1 MPPKKRPAQKRT
13 GVRGPN
19 SALTEFLRNEGIT
32 DAFRQQRLARFAA
45 SPPDATDDGNNSP
58 DPNIVVIRGTRSDND
73 SDGDEGMDDEEKEIR
88 VAAARK
94 RRAARS
100 TRASSRNRLPD
111 NSGSDASS
119 SDSDFRASDAEVSD
133 ADGTARK
140 FGQEDTCVECGEL
153 FNLTVYSRF
162 VKAKRGYI
170 CESCNEL
177 LKLRERAMKRNELN
191 ARKKRK
197 QVAQALL
204 DKQTVRIP
212 KLSDICVKVITN
224 NISDVDALGDI
235 GHLNMAKISRI
246 LSKNRSLNSKTI
258 DLFLRPDLEEL
269 ELWDC
274 SSVDSDALNRIASYC
289 PNLKSLTLF
298 MCGQLHNENMQYY
311 NTNLPHLSEFS
322 LNGPFLISDPM
333 WKIYLNERPCAL
345 TKFEVR
351 NTHRFE
357 DDALE
362 TLMKTSGKT
371 LVSLKLSR
379 LDGLKSLQA
388 YKCIPQCLE
397 PNKLTHLE
405 MSFPHT
411 PALIDDE
418 LLLAILKVVGGSLVS
433 LNVDGCTQL
442 TERFLVDG
450 VSKYC
455 PVLTHLSMRF
465 VENVSDAGFASALT
479 SYAAVNSGGLISVDL
494 TKCTGL
500 GDAAVYALFA
510 HSGHTL
516 VELSLNSIY
525 RLSKDMLFQA
535 FTDDHHPYKVL
546 MKEKVEKQ
554 LAHNPASQN
563 LAPPPAFDEEDGPG
577 NSPDDNPGPADR
589 FYPGIRLPLL
599 TTFDFG
605 FVRAVDNEILALMGK
620 ACPKLS
626 VVEVFGDNRCNF
638 GARVRDGLM
647 IIGRQGEEA

>member
-1 MPPKKRPAQKRT
+1 MPPKKRSTQKRT

-32 DAFRQQRLARFAA
+32 DAFRQQRSARSVAEPTDQ
-45 SPPDATDDGNNSP
+45 SDPD
-58 DPNIVVIRGTRSDND
+58 IVVIRGTPSDD
-73 SDGDEGMDDEEKEIR
+73 ESDGDGEMDDEEKEIR

-100 TRASSRNRLPD
+100 TRASSRRRLPD

-119 SDSDFRASDAEVSD
+119 SDSDFRASDAEASD
-133 ADGTARK
+133 VEEAAKK
-140 FGQEDTCVECGEL
+140 FGHEDTCVECGEL

-170 CESCNEL
+170 CESCNDL
-177 LKLRERAMKRNELN
+177 LKQQERAMKRNELN

-212 KLSDICVKVITN
+212 KLLDVCVSVITN

-235 GHLNMAKISRI
+235 GHLNMAKISKI

-274 SSVDSDALNRIASYC
+274 SSVDSDALNRVASFC
-289 PNLKSLTLF
+289 PNLISLTLF
-298 MCGQLHNENMQYY
+298 MCGQLHNENLQYY
-311 NTNLPHLSEFS
+311 NTNLPHLTELS

-333 WKIYLNERPCAL
+333 WKIYLNARPRSL
-345 TKFEVR
+345 KKFEVR

-362 TLMKTSGKT
+362 TLMKTSGSS
-371 LVSLKLSR
+371 LESLKLSR
-379 LDGLKSLQA
+379 LDGLASLQA
-388 YKCIPQCLE
+388 YKCIPQY
-397 PNKLTHLE
+397 LTPGNLSHLE
-405 MSFPHT
+405 LSFPHT
-411 PALIDDE
+411 PALVDDE
-418 LLLAILKVVGGSLVS
+418 LLLDILKVVGGSLVS

-450 VSKYC
+450 IAKFC
-455 PVLTHLSMRF
+455 PLLTHLSMRF
-465 VENVSDAGFASALT
+465 VDNVSDAGFAMALN
-479 SYAAVNSGGLISVDL
+479 SYAAINSGGLISVDL
-494 TKCTGL
+494 TKCKGL
-500 GDAAVYALFA
+500 GDGAVYAMLA

-516 VELSLNSIY
+516 VELSLNSIHQ
-525 RLSKDMLFQA
+525 LSKDMLFQA
-535 FTDDHHPYKVL
+535 FTEDRHPYKL
-546 MKEKVEKQ
+546 SMKEKAEKQ
-554 LAHNPASQN
+554 PLENSETSTLIPSPASPSPGEES
-563 LAPPPAFDEEDGPG
+563 APEQLPGDDACPIDKYYPA
-577 NSPDDNPGPADR
+577 
-589 FYPGIRLPLL
+589 IRLPLL

-638 GARVRDGLM
+638 GARVREGLM
-647 IIGRQGEEA
+647 IIGRQGEAA